1 MQGIVLVYKD
11 NITYILLLRSH
22 PAFSGFSFTFDLTGI
37 FLRYFIL
44 HFFSFSLL
52 VFPRNSHMY
61 LWLHLLCTHM
71 LKTIQ
76 IYIYSPDFSLF
87 FFLRQAVSVV
97 ARSTD

>member
-44 HFFSFSLL
+44 HFFFPSLCSFSPGIHICACGFTCYALT
-52 VFPRNSHMY
+52 
-61 LWLHLLCTHM
+61 C
-71 LKTIQ
+71 
-76 IYIYSPDFSLF
+76 
-87 FFLRQAVSVV
+87 
-97 ARSTD
+97 

>member
-44 HFFSFSLL
+44 HFFFLLFARFPQEFTYVPVASLAMHSHAENHPNLYLQSRFFS
-52 VFPRNSHMY
+52 
-61 LWLHLLCTHM
+61 
-71 LKTIQ
+71 
-76 IYIYSPDFSLF
+76 F
-87 FFLRQAVSVV
+87 FFPEAGSKCRG
-97 ARSTD
+97 